1 MVMAMTVDVD
11 EKVPQPPANNA
22 AHADAE
28 KKDSAVRGDS
38 HSRTGHVIDN
48 GPDSQGSGSDCA
60 GRQVERWNYP
70 RSNIYKTLATFWA
83 FLVMGA
89 NDSAYGP
96 LIPYLEEHY
105 NLSYTTVSLVFLSPI
120 GGYTLAALTNNILHL
135 RFGRRGIAILSPGC
149 HLIAYIVNC
158 LHPPYPVLV
167 VSFIFAGLGNGLA
180 DSAWNAWIG
189 NMADS
194 NQVLGLLHGWYGLG
208 AVLAPLVATSL
219 ITEAKVGWWYF
230 YYIMVAC
237 AAIEVGT
244 CIWTF
249 WDSDAA
255 SFRAE
260 TEALNS
266 SDDGGVRRAL
276 FDRRYARVT
285 WLLAFFL
292 LIYVGQE
299 VAIGGWVVTF
309 LMRVRDGGDFAS
321 GMGATGYWLGITF
334 GRVVLGFITPK
345 IGEKTA
351 IVIYNI
357 LAIVFALI
365 FWLVPNFYASVIAV
379 SIQGFFLGPMFPGA
393 VVVATRLL
401 PRSMHVSAIGF
412 AAAFGASG
420 AAVLPFAVGAIAQ
433 AKGVEVLQPFI
444 VGLGAG
450 ITLLWCALPRM
461 PKRGVESEDE
471 EGRQQQQ
478 QQQQHDEQAGRE
490 RIREGEEV

>member
-1 MVMAMTVDVD
+1 V
-11 EKVPQPPANNA
+11 Q
-22 AHADAE
+22 
-28 KKDSAVRGDS
+28 
-38 HSRTGHVIDN
+38 
-48 GPDSQGSGSDCA
+48 Q
-60 GRQVERWNYP
+60 
-70 RSNIYKTLATFWA
+70 
-83 FLVMGA
+83 
-89 NDSAYGP
+89 
-96 LIPYLEEHY
+96 
-105 NLSYTTVSLVFLSPI
+105 
-120 GGYTLAALTNNILHL
+120 
-135 RFGRRGIAILSPGC
+135 
-149 HLIAYIVNC
+149 
-158 LHPPYPVLV
+158 
-167 VSFIFAGLGNGLA
+167 
-180 DSAWNAWIG
+180 
-189 NMADS
+189 
-194 NQVLGLLHGWYGLG
+194 
-208 AVLAPLVATSL
+208 
-219 ITEAKVGWWYF
+219 
-230 YYIMVAC
+230 VAC

-244 CIWTF
+244 CVWTF

-255 SFRAE
+255 SFKAE

-276 FDRRYARVT
+276 FDRRFARVT

-334 GRVVLGFITPK
+334 GRVVLGFITPR

-351 IVIYNI
+351 IVVSLFCSNILISLPLLLHYNLTTLPYPTLPPSQIYNI

-450 ITLLWCALPRM
+450 MTLLWCALPRM
-461 PKRGVESEDE
+461 PKRGVVQEDGNE
-471 EGRQQQQ
+471 EGQQ
-478 QQQQHDEQAGRE
+478 E
-490 RIREGEEV
+490 RSREGEQV